1 MRDKNKYIDEFIEGK
16 LRKSSLKGTSSDFS
30 AHLMKRISAE
40 HKALVEERKSDRIVK
55 YAIGSFSFLMLGFT
69 FLLGILS
76 KSGRTSGSETSDV
89 GIETIQSSNSFI
101 GSVIYYIQKFFLDV
115 LEFFGVSLTP
125 GSMTIIMVVALVVLV
140 FIAGERLF
148 LRGKLKSSIQMK

>member
-1 MRDKNKYIDEFIEGK
+1 MRDKNKYIDDFIEGK

-76 KSGRTSGSETSDV
+76 KSGSTTGSETSDV
-89 GIETIQSSNSFI
+89 GFETMQSSNSFI
-101 GSVIYYIQKFFLDV
+101 ATVVYYVQQFFLGV

-148 LRGKLKSSIQMK
+148 LRGKLRSSIQMK

>member
-1 MRDKNKYIDEFIEGK
+1 MRDKNKYIDELIDSR
-16 LRKSSLKGTSSDFS
+16 LRKSGLSRTSPDFS

-40 HKALVEERKSDRIVK
+40 HKALAEERKSDRIVK

-69 FLLGILS
+69 FVLGILS
-76 KSGRTSGSETSDV
+76 KSGSTSGSETSDV
-89 GIETIQSSNSFI
+89 GFETMQSSSSFI
-101 GSVIYYIQKFFLDV
+101 ATVVYYVQQFFLNV
-115 LEFFGVSLTP
+115 LEFFGLSLTP
-125 GSMTIIMVVALVVLV
+125 DSLTIIMVVALVVLV